1 MDFVHLHLHTTYS
14 LLDGQCQ
21 IVPLVKKARKL
32 GMPALA
38 VTDHGNLYAL
48 KCFYDECRSKKEKT
62 YGDLA
67 GVHVKPILGCETYV
81 TSTGDYLSRDK
92 NEYRH
97 HLCLHAMNKTGYH
110 NLVKL
115 ISEAHCKGV
124 YYGHARIDHNL
135 LEKYH
140 EGLHCSAA
148 CIAGEV
154 AHAIDVGDMAEAE
167 RVAKWYKDLFGE
179 NYSLEVMLHKA
190 AKTVTDMPP
199 EGIAQA
205 QRDFVDLYDRQLKVV
220 KGMLELGRKLD
231 IRVIATNDVHFL
243 EAQDDDSHDVLLALS
258 TGKKMTDP
266 KRMVYTGQEY
276 LKTEEEMR
284 ALFAENPELISNT
297 LEVADRIE
305 EYELDSPPIMPK
317 FAIPPEFGTEEGYAK
332 KFDAEALKS
341 EFNVQKPNNFD
352 RLGGYEK
359 VLRIKFEADYLAH
372 LVWKG
377 AEIRWGVKKVEK
389 SGGGGDGE
397 KVEIPQ
403 DVRDRV
409 QFELDTIKLMGFP
422 GYFLIVRDY
431 IRAAREECDV
441 WVGPGRGSAA
451 GSAVAYALWIT
462 NVDPLK
468 YDLLFERFLNPDR
481 ISMPDIDV
489 DFDDAG
495 RERVLDYVTRRYGA
509 DHVAHIVTF
518 GQMAAKSAIKDV
530 GRVMDYPLA
539 DTNKLASY
547 VPDTP
552 KINFK
557 KARKESPDLE
567 AAFNSEDP
575 VVHKLM
581 ERAGR
586 LEGCIRQPG
595 VHACGVIISR
605 DPIAETLPVM
615 PTPEKGGAGK
625 KPKGEAEDEGKKE
638 DKLLTTQYDG
648 HFVEP
653 VGLLK
658 MDFLGL
664 KTLSVEKECVALLG
678 KDNPRVPESLRGPD
692 GYLNPDNIPDDDVE
706 TYELF
711 GRGETTGLFQ
721 FESPGMKKHLMALQ
735 PEKLTDLVA
744 MNALYRP
751 GPMAYIPDFIDRK
764 QGRKPVVYDHP
775 EMEPRL
781 KDTYGITVYQEQV
794 MLLSRDLAG
803 FTRGE
808 SDKLRKAMGKKL
820 MDIMAELKE
829 KFIKGCLANPKFR
842 IDKWADEAEA
852 RKLIDKIWTDWEAFA
867 SYAFNKSHSVC
878 YAWVAYQTGYLK
890 AHYPAEFMCAQISS
904 EIGNFDKL
912 PGFVAEAQAIDLELK
927 LPDVNESGARFVPT
941 PDARGIRYGLGGIKG
956 VGSAAAEAIV
966 EEREKNGPYTGFID
980 FCMRLAGSNVVNK
993 RVLENLTRTGAFS
1006 TLEPNRAKLF
1016 NNIEYALKKAQ
1027 GRAKE
1032 KNDVQANFFD
1042 LMADGGKETYS
1053 DDELVDTPPFSPA
1066 EDLKNERD
1074 MCGVYISGNPL
1085 SACRKLIAETSI
1097 ACLRSRAPG
1106 AKEDTVETLPFTLD
1120 KIAKR
1125 VEVEGEV
1132 EGEVE
1137 VEGGGG
1143 IPAAAEDDESSAGSD
1158 DSASTDSD
1166 DDAPPVEEAKPKL
1179 SPIDELLS
1187 KCKDDDWQLKGLAR
1201 NIVRAKGE
1209 VAWSD
1214 KAAFDKAVNAE
1225 KARLR
1230 KRFDKKELDSFLLKR
1245 MDVRVVGTL
1254 ASCSVK
1260 TPKPRPDGSVGEK
1273 WAILGVDDGTGF
1285 GEAMCYARP
1294 WKQFNADGKIEN
1306 AAEQLVVVCGE
1317 ITHRTV
1323 YAKEDTHKENPQL
1336 GDPSFSVKEVYPLAD
1351 ALPLV
1356 SKALRIR
1363 MHYEDPEIKAKV
1375 GTIRDA
1381 ITRSPGS
1388 LPVLIELVYPTGR
1401 ILDVDLGAAYHV
1413 GVTLSFLSELEKVVP
1428 QSDVSFRP
1436 NELMTLAPK
1445 EPKPWEM

>member
-1 MDFVHLHLHTTYS
+1 MSNFVHLHLHTTYS

-38 VTDHGNLYAL
+38 VTDHGNLFAL
-48 KCFYDECRSKKEKT
+48 KAFYDECRSKKEKT

-67 GVHVKPILGCETYV
+67 GVHVKPILGCEAYV
-81 TSTGDYLSRDK
+81 TSTGDYRSRDK
-92 NEYRH
+92 NETRY
-97 HLCLHAMNKTGYH
+97 HLCLHAKNNVGYH
-110 NLVKL
+110 NLVRL
-115 ISEAHCKGV
+115 MSEAHINGF
-124 YYGHARIDHNL
+124 YGRPRIDRRL
-135 LEKYH
+135 IEKYH

-154 AHAIDVGDMAEAE
+154 AHWIDVGDMAKAEAA
-167 RVAKWYKDLFGE
+167 AKWHKDVFGDDF
-179 NYSLEVMLHKA
+179 SLEVMLHKA
-190 AKTVTDMPP
+190 VKAGDDVPVSARA
-199 EGIAQA
+199 E
-205 QRDFVDLYDRQLKVV
+205 FVDLYARQVKVV
-220 KGMLELGRKLD
+220 KGMLALGRKLD

-243 EAQDDDSHDVLLALS
+243 EADDDDSHDVLLALS
-258 TGKKMTDP
+258 TGKKMSDQG
-266 KRMVYTGQEY
+266 RMIYTGQEY
-276 LKTEEEMR
+276 FKTEDEMR
-284 ALFAENPELISNT
+284 ALFAENPELIDNT
-297 LEVADRIE
+297 LAVAERIE

-317 FAIPPEFGTEEGYAK
+317 FAIPPAFGTEEGYAK
-332 KFDAEALKS
+332 KFDTEKLKA

-359 VLRIKFEADYLAH
+359 VLRIKFEADYLEH
-372 LVWKG
+372 LVWEG
-377 AEIRWGVKKVEK
+377 AKIRWGKFDP
-389 SGGGGDGE
+389 DGE
-397 KVEIPQ
+397 KGPHGLPKDIE
-403 DVRDRV
+403 DRV

-431 IRAAREECDV
+431 IRAAREECGV

-462 NVDPLK
+462 NVDPIK

-539 DTNKLASY
+539 ETNKLASY
-547 VPDTP
+547 VPEVP

-557 KARKESPDLE
+557 KARAASPELE
-567 AAFNSEDP
+567 AAFNSSDP

-615 PTPEKGGAGK
+615 PTPEKGGK
-625 KPKGEAEDEGKKE
+625 KKDDGAAKG

-648 HFVEP
+648 HYVEP

-664 KTLSVEKECVALLG
+664 KTLTVEKECVNILG
-678 KDNPRVPESLRGPD
+678 PDNPRVPEFLRGPD
-692 GYLNPDNIPDDDVE
+692 GYLNPDNIPDDDRE

-721 FESPGMKKHLMALQ
+721 FESDGMKKHLMALQ
-735 PEKLTDLVA
+735 PERLTDLVA

-842 IDKWADEAEA
+842 IGEWQDEGNA
-852 RKLIDKIWTDWEAFA
+852 RALIEKIWKDWEAFA

-912 PGFVAEAQAIDLELK
+912 PGFVAEAQAINLALK
-927 LPDVNESGARFVPT
+927 LPDVNESGSRFVPT
-941 PDARGIRYGLGGIKG
+941 PDAKGIRYGLGGIKG
-956 VGSAAAEAIV
+956 VGEMAAEAIV
-966 EEREKNGPYTGFID
+966 EERRKNGPYTGFMD
-980 FCMRLAGSNVVNK
+980 FCMRLAGSTAVNK

-1006 TLEPNRAKLF
+1006 SLEPNRAKLF
-1016 NNIEYALKKAQ
+1016 NNIEYAVKKAQ
-1027 GRAKE
+1027 QKAK
-1032 KNDVQANFFD
+1032 DDASAQANFFD
-1042 LMADGGKETYS
+1042 IMAGGAETYS
-1053 DDELVDTPPFSPA
+1053 DAELRDCPPFSPV

-1074 MCGVYISGNPL
+1074 LLGVYVSGHPL
-1085 SACRKLIAETSI
+1085 QSCHRLIAETSE
-1097 ACLRSRAPG
+1097 CLVRTRAPG
-1106 AKEDTVETLPFTLD
+1106 AREDALEFQAFTLE
-1120 KIAKR
+1120 KIAKKPAEEER
-1125 VEVEGEV
+1125 SEAEPELSEDAAPEGASPDGLEDEEGVEDL
-1132 EGEVE
+1132 
-1137 VEGGGG
+1137 
-1143 IPAAAEDDESSAGSD
+1143 PAAKA
-1158 DSASTDSD
+1158 
-1166 DDAPPVEEAKPKL
+1166 L
-1179 SPIDELLS
+1179 SPIDELL
-1187 KCKDDDWQLKGLAR
+1187 CRAKDDDWQLKGLAR

-1209 VAWSD
+1209 VSWSD
-1214 KAAFDKAVNAE
+1214 KKAFDAAVARE
-1225 KARLR
+1225 KAKLAR
-1230 KRFDKKELDSFLLKR
+1230 RFAKGELDARLLKR
-1245 MDVRVVGTL
+1245 VEVRVAAILT
-1254 ASCSVK
+1254 SCSVK
-1260 TPKPRPDGSVGEK
+1260 VPKPRPDGSVGQK
-1273 WAILGVDDGTGF
+1273 WAILALDDGTGQAD
-1285 GEAMCYARP
+1285 AMCYAKAWERYGAAI
-1294 WKQFNADGKIEN
+1294 ADK
-1306 AAEQLVVVCGE
+1306 ADQLVMVCGE
-1317 ITHRTV
+1317 VTRRTN
-1323 YAKEDTHKENPQL
+1323 YDKEDLHRENPSV
-1336 GDPSFSVKEVYPLAD
+1336 GDVSFSVKEVYPLETAM
-1351 ALPLV
+1351 PLV
-1356 SKALRIR
+1356 SKGVTLKLRQDDPALA
-1363 MHYEDPEIKAKV
+1363 AKV
-1375 GTIRDA
+1375 AQIRDA
-1381 ITRSPGS
+1381 AQKNPGQF
-1388 LPVLIELVYPTGR
+1388 PVALNLLYPDGTLVK
-1401 ILDVDLGAAYHV
+1401 VDLGPACRASV
-1413 GVTLSFLSELEKVVP
+1413 NIGFLSLLAKAVP
-1428 QSDVSFRP
+1428 QNDCEYRPEDSVS
-1436 NELMTLAPK
+1436 LAPR
-1445 EPKPWEM
+1445 EPKPWEA

>member
-1 MDFVHLHLHTTYS
+1 MSDFVHLHLHTTYS

-21 IVPLVKKARKL
+21 ITPLVTKARKI

-38 VTDHGNLYAL
+38 VTDHGNLFAL
-48 KCFYDECRSKKEKT
+48 KAFYDTCYSKKKKLA
-62 YGDLA
+62 DLPTI
-67 GVHVKPILGCETYV
+67 KPILGCETYV

-92 NEYRH
+92 DEYRY
-97 HLCLHAMNKTGYH
+97 HLCLHAKNLTGYH

-115 ISEAHCKGV
+115 ISEAHCHGV
-124 YYGHARIDHNL
+124 YYGHARVDHKL

-140 EGLHCSAA
+140 EGLHCSSA

-154 AHAIDVGDMAEAE
+154 AHAIDKGDMEAALKA
-167 RVAKWYKDLFGE
+167 AKWHKDLFGDDF
-179 NYSLEVMLHKA
+179 SLEVMLHKST
-190 AKTVTDMPP
+190 KFGPDIPL
-199 EGIAQA
+199 EAQN
-205 QRDFVDLYDRQLKVV
+205 DFKDLYERQVKVV
-220 KGMLELGRKLD
+220 KGMIEIGKKLD
-231 IRVIATNDVHFL
+231 IRIIATNDVHFL
-243 EAQDDDSHDVLLALS
+243 DKEDDDSHDVLLALS
-258 TGKKMTDP
+258 TGKKMSDT
-266 KRMVYTGQEY
+266 KRMIYTGEEWF
-276 LKTEEEMR
+276 KTEEDMR
-284 ALFAENPELISNT
+284 ALFAENPEFITNT
-297 LEVADRIE
+297 HAVADMIE
-305 EYELDSPPIMPK
+305 EYKLDSPPIMPK
-317 FAIPPEFGTEEGYAK
+317 FAIPPEFGTEESYAK
-332 KFDAEALKS
+332 TFDEEKLKT

-352 RLGGYEK
+352 RLGGYGK
-359 VLRIKFEADYLAH
+359 VLRIKFEADYLES
-372 LVWKG
+372 LVWAG
-377 AEIRWGVKKVEK
+377 AKIRWGDK
-389 SGGGGDGE
+389 DGN
-397 KVEIPQ
+397 IPQ

-431 IRAAREECDV
+431 IRAAREECGV

-495 RERVLDYVTRRYGA
+495 RERVIDYVTRKYGA

-530 GRVMDYPLA
+530 GRVMDYPLGA
-539 DTNKLASY
+539 TNKLANF

-552 KINFK
+552 KITLA
-557 KARKESPDLE
+557 KARAESPDLE

-586 LEGCIRQPG
+586 LEGSIRQPG
-595 VHACGVIISR
+595 VHACGIIISR

-615 PTPEKGGAGK
+615 PTPEKGGK
-625 KPKGEAEDEGKKE
+625 KKDDGAAKE

-648 HFVEP
+648 HYVEP

-664 KTLSVEKECVALLG
+664 KTLTVEKECVSILG
-678 KDNPRVPESLRGPD
+678 KDNPRVPDFLRGKDGFLDPD
-692 GYLNPDNIPDDDVE
+692 KIPADDRE

-764 QGRKPVVYDHP
+764 QGRKQVVYDHP
-775 EMEPRL
+775 EMEARL

-842 IDKWADEAEA
+842 IGKWQDEEEA
-852 RKLIDKIWTDWEAFA
+852 KKLIEKIWKDWEAFA

-912 PGFVAEAQAIDLELK
+912 PGFVAEAKNIGLELR

-941 PDARGIRYGLGGIKG
+941 PDAKGIRYGLGGIKG

-966 EEREKNGPYTGFID
+966 AEREANGPYTGFLD
-980 FCMRLAGSNVVNK
+980 FCMRLAGSNLVNK
-993 RVLENLTRTGAFS
+993 RVLENLTRVGAFS
-1006 TLEPNRAKLF
+1006 GIEPNRAKLF

-1027 GRAKE
+1027 GKAKE
-1032 KNDVQANFFD
+1032 NASAQANFFD
-1042 LMADGGKETYS
+1042 LMADGGKETVS
-1053 DDELVDTPPFSPA
+1053 DDELRDCPPFAPA

-1074 MCGVYISGNPL
+1074 FCGVYISGDPL
-1085 SACRKLIAETSI
+1085 AACKKVISELSI
-1097 ACLRSRAPG
+1097 LSVDAGVDANG
-1106 AKEDTVETLPFTLD
+1106 EAQVETHPFTL
-1120 KIAKR
+1120 AL
-1125 VEVEGEV
+1125 VERKKEPPPEEGEV
-1132 EGEVE
+1132 AEESAEPQAVPE
-1137 VEGGGG
+1137 T
-1143 IPAAAEDDESSAGSD
+1143 ATADAEDEDENPCEQPVDDGSADSFLRRAKESD
-1158 DSASTDSD
+1158 
-1166 DDAPPVEEAKPKL
+1166 
-1179 SPIDELLS
+1179 
-1187 KCKDDDWQLKGLAR
+1187 WMLKGLAR
-1201 NIVRAKGE
+1201 NAVRAAGE
-1209 VAWSD
+1209 VSWND
-1214 KAAFDKAVNAE
+1214 KQAFDKAVG
-1225 KARLR
+1225 KAKTKLR
-1230 KRFDKKELDSFLLKR
+1230 KNVDKMLLKKL
-1245 MDVRVVGTL
+1245 DVRAVGIL
-1254 ASCSVK
+1254 SGCLVK
-1260 TPKPRPDGSVGEK
+1260 TPKPRPDGSVGQK
-1273 WAILGVDDGTGF
+1273 WAILQLDDGF
-1285 GEAMCYARP
+1285 GSAEGSAFGKV
-1294 WKQFNADGKIEN
+1294 WEKFNAPDPQRGGGKIETSVD
-1306 AAEQLVVVCGE
+1306 QLVIVCGE
-1317 ITHRTV
+1317 VSHRTV
-1323 YAKEDTHKENPQL
+1323 YANDDVKKEHPQV
-1336 GDPSFSVKEVYPLAD
+1336 GDLSFSLKEAYPLEE

-1356 SKALRIR
+1356 SKGLRIR
-1363 MHYEDPEIKAKV
+1363 MRRSEPDLQKKIGALKSAALK
-1375 GTIRDA
+1375 
-1381 ITRSPGS
+1381 SPGR
-1388 LPVLIELVYPTGR
+1388 LPVF
-1401 ILDVDLGAAYHV
+1401 VDLLYDNGTAVAIDLGPTCHV
-1413 GVTLSFLSELEKVVP
+1413 AVTLGFLSELDKVAP
-1428 QSDVSFRP
+1428 QSDTTFLPEDRIY
-1436 NELMTLAPK
+1436 LAPR
-1445 EPKPWEM
+1445 EPKPWESHG

>member
-1 MDFVHLHLHTTYS
+1 MSDFVHLHLHTTYS

-38 VTDHGNLYAL
+38 VTDHGNLFAL
-48 KCFYDECRSKKEKT
+48 KSFYDECRSKNEKVYKE
-62 YGDLA
+62 LA
-67 GVHVKPILGCETYV
+67 NVHVKPILGCEAYV
-81 TSTGDYLSRDK
+81 TSTGDYTTRDK
-92 NEYRH
+92 GEFRH
-97 HLCLHAMNKTGYH
+97 HLCLHAMNLTGYH
-110 NLVKL
+110 NLVRL
-115 ISEAHCKGV
+115 LSEAQIHGF
-124 YYGHARIDHNL
+124 YMRPRIDHRL

-154 AHAIDVGDMAEAE
+154 ARAIDQGKMEEAE
-167 RVAKWYKDLFGE
+167 RVAKWHKDLFGE

-190 AKTVTDMPP
+190 VKSGPDVPLL
-199 EGIAQA
+199 AQNEFA
-205 QRDFVDLYDRQLKVV
+205 NLYQRQVKIV
-220 KGMLELGRKLD
+220 KGVLELGKKLD

-243 EAQDDDSHDVLLALS
+243 DAADDDSHDVLLALS
-258 TGKKMTDP
+258 TGKKMSDE

-276 LKTEEEMR
+276 FKTEEEMR

-297 LEVADRIE
+297 KEVADRIE

-317 FAIPPEFGTEEGYAK
+317 FAIPISFGTEEGYAK
-332 KFDAEALKS
+332 EFDEEKLKA

-359 VLRIKFEADYLAH
+359 VLRIKFEADYLAD

-377 AEIRWGVKKVEK
+377 SVIRWGDAEGK
-389 SGGGGDGE
+389 
-397 KVEIPQ
+397 IPE
-403 DVRDRV
+403 DVRERV

-431 IRAAREECDV
+431 IRAAREECGV

-495 RERVLDYVTRRYGA
+495 RERVLDYVTRKYGA

-552 KINFK
+552 KINFQ
-557 KARKESPDLE
+557 KARTESPDLE
-567 AAFNSEDP
+567 AAFNSDDP

-605 DPIAETLPVM
+605 DPIVETLPVM
-615 PTPEKGGAGK
+615 PTPEKSGGKGKGKGEKGEGGGA
-625 KPKGEAEDEGKKE
+625 E

-664 KTLSVEKECVALLG
+664 KTLTVEKECVALLG
-678 KDNPRVPESLRGPD
+678 KNNPRVPEAIRNAD
-692 GYLNPDNIPDDDVE
+692 GELDTDKIPDDDKE
-706 TYELF
+706 TYALF

-721 FESPGMKKHLMALQ
+721 FESAGMKKYLMALQ

-775 EMEPRL
+775 EMESRL

-803 FTRGE
+803 FSRGE

-820 MDIMAELKE
+820 MDIMAELKA
-829 KFIKGCLANPKFR
+829 KFIKGCLANPKFMTGTATVEGKTL
-842 IDKWADEAEA
+842 DLTKDDDA
-852 RKLIDKIWTDWEAFA
+852 RVLIEKIWRDWEAFA

-912 PGFVAEAQAIDLELK
+912 PGFVAEARDIGLELL
-927 LPDVNESGARFVPT
+927 LPDVNESGARFVP
-941 PDARGIRYGLGGIKG
+941 AKGSKGIRYGLGGIKG

-966 EEREKNGPYTGFID
+966 AERETNGPYTGFLD
-980 FCMRLAGSNVVNK
+980 FCMRLGGSNLINK

-1006 TLEPNRAKLF
+1006 SLEPNRAKLF
-1016 NNIEYALKKAQ
+1016 INIEYALKKAQ
-1027 GRAKE
+1027 QRAKE
-1032 KNDVQANFFD
+1032 KASAQTSFFD
-1042 LMADGGKETYS
+1042 IMSGGEEKVS
-1053 DDELVDTPPFSPA
+1053 DSELAEVPSFAPA

-1074 MCGVYISGNPL
+1074 LLGIYISGDPMA
-1085 SACRKLIAETSI
+1085 ACRHFLGDLSVVRVDREEAQNQPFSFNLIAKKARE
-1097 ACLRSRAPG
+1097 
-1106 AKEDTVETLPFTLD
+1106 E
-1120 KIAKR
+1120 
-1125 VEVEGEV
+1125 
-1132 EGEVE
+1132 
-1137 VEGGGG
+1137 
-1143 IPAAAEDDESSAGSD
+1143 
-1158 DSASTDSD
+1158 D
-1166 DDAPPVEEAKPKL
+1166 DDAVSEDPAADDAMSVESTGAADDEGEDENSHAVEDL
-1179 SPIDELLS
+1179 SIEGLLKQSDEQ
-1187 KCKDDDWQLKGLAR
+1187 DWPLKAMAR
-1201 NIVRAKGE
+1201 GVVRSKGE

-1214 KAAFDKAVNAE
+1214 KQAFDKAVNKE
-1225 KARLR
+1225 KSKLK
-1230 KRFDKKELDSFLLKR
+1230 KRVNPILLKKL
-1245 MDVRVVGTL
+1245 DVRAVGIL
-1254 ASCSVK
+1254 ESCSVK
-1260 TPKPRPDGSVGEK
+1260 TPRPRPDGSIGQK
-1273 WAILGVDDGTGF
+1273 WAILGLDDGSGRAEGAAF
-1285 GEAMCYARP
+1285 AKVWEKC
-1294 WKQFNADGKIEN
+1294 NALETKIDS
-1306 AAEQLVVVCGE
+1306 LVLVCGE
-1317 ITHRTV
+1317 LSHKTT
-1323 YAKEDTHKENPQL
+1323 YAKDDAFHENPQV
-1336 GDPSFSVKEVYPLAD
+1336 GDLNFTVKEAYPLEEAM
-1351 ALPLV
+1351 PLL
-1356 SKALRIR
+1356 SKGLRLR
-1363 MHYEDPEIKAKV
+1363 LHYEDPELKRKIVA
-1375 GTIRDA
+1375 IRAVLDKN
-1381 ITRSPGS
+1381 PGS
-1388 LPVLIELVYPTGR
+1388 LPALIELHYPNGR
-1401 ILDVDLGAAYHV
+1401 VMDIDLGPGFRVAVNLA
-1413 GVTLSFLSELEKVVP
+1413 FLSELDKVLP
-1428 QSDVSFRP
+1428 ASEVSFHPDSRIYL
-1436 NELMTLAPK
+1436 EAR
-1445 EPKPWEM
+1445 EPPPWA

>member
-1 MDFVHLHLHTTYS
+1 MSDFVHLHLHTTYS

-38 VTDHGNLYAL
+38 VTDHGNLFAL
-48 KCFYDECRSKKEKT
+48 KAFYDECRSKKEKT

-67 GVHVKPILGCETYV
+67 GVHVKPILGCEAYV
-81 TSTGDYLSRDK
+81 TSLADHRVDAYDREVLKKESRF
-92 NEYRH
+92 
-97 HLCLHAMNKTGYH
+97 HLCLHAKNLVGYH
-110 NLVKL
+110 NLVRIL
-115 ISEAHCKGV
+115 SEAHINGK
-124 YYGHARIDHNL
+124 YMRPRISHAL
-135 LEKYH
+135 LERYH
-140 EGLHCSAA
+140 EGLHCSSA

-154 AHAIDVGDMAEAE
+154 ARAIDRGDPAEAA
-167 RVAKWYKDLFGE
+167 RVAKWYKDVFGDD
-179 NYSLEVMLHKA
+179 YSLEVMLHKA
-190 AKTVTDMPP
+190 VKSGDDIPMSARA
-199 EGIAQA
+199 E
-205 QRDFVDLYDRQLKVV
+205 FVDLYGRQVRVV
-220 KGMLELGRKLD
+220 KGILELGRKLG

-243 EAQDDDSHDVLLALS
+243 DAEDDDSHDVLLALS
-258 TGKKMTDP
+258 TGKRMTDEG
-266 KRMVYTGQEY
+266 RLIYTGQEY
-276 LKTEEEMR
+276 FKTEAEMR
-284 ALFAENPELISNT
+284 ALFAENPGLIDNT
-297 LEVADRIE
+297 VAVGEMIE

-332 KFDAEALKS
+332 KFDAARLKD
-341 EFNVQKPNNFD
+341 EFTVQKPDNFD

-372 LVWKG
+372 LVWAG
-377 AEIRWGVKKVEK
+377 AKIRWGDADGKIPPDIVE
-389 SGGGGDGE
+389 
-397 KVEIPQ
+397 
-403 DVRDRV
+403 RV

-431 IRAAREECDV
+431 IRAAREECGV

-462 NVDPLK
+462 NVDPIK

-539 DTNKLASY
+539 ETNKLASY
-547 VPDTP
+547 VPEVP
-552 KINFK
+552 KITFR
-557 KARKESPDLE
+557 KARAVSPELE
-567 AAFNSEDP
+567 EAFNSSDP

-615 PTPEKGGAGK
+615 PTPEKGGK
-625 KPKGEAEDEGKKE
+625 KKDDGATSG

-664 KTLSVEKECVALLG
+664 KTLTVEKECVSILG
-678 KDNPRVPESLRGPD
+678 PDNPRVPESLRGPD
-692 GYLNPDNIPDDDVE
+692 GCLDPDRIPDDDRE

-721 FESPGMKKHLMALQ
+721 FESDGMKKHLMALQ
-735 PEKLTDLVA
+735 PERLTDLVA

-829 KFIKGCLANPKFR
+829 KFIRGCLANPKFR
-842 IDKWADEAEA
+842 IGVWQDEEKA
-852 RKLIDKIWTDWEAFA
+852 KTLIEKIWRDWEAFA

-878 YAWVAYQTGYLK
+878 YAWIAYQTGYLK

-912 PGFVAEAQAIDLELK
+912 PGFVAEAQAMNLALR
-927 LPDVNESGARFVPT
+927 LPDVNESGSRFVPT
-941 PDARGIRYGLGGIKG
+941 PDAKGIRYGLGGIKG
-956 VGSAAAEAIV
+956 VGEMAAEAIV
-966 EEREKNGPYTGFID
+966 AERQKNGPYTGFMD
-980 FCMRLAGSNVVNK
+980 FCMRLAGSPAVNR
-993 RVLENLTRTGAFS
+993 RVLENLTRTGAFAS
-1006 TLEPNRAKLF
+1006 LEPNRAKLF
-1016 NNIEYALKKAQ
+1016 NSIEYAVRKAQ
-1027 GRAKE
+1027 QKAK
-1032 KNDVQANFFD
+1032 DDASAQGNFFD
-1042 LMADGGKETYS
+1042 IMAGGAETYS
-1053 DDELVDTPPFSPA
+1053 DAELADCPPFSPV

-1074 MCGVYISGNPL
+1074 LLGVYISGHPL
-1085 SACRKLIAETSI
+1085 QSCHRLIAETSE
-1097 ACLRSRAPG
+1097 CLIRMRAPG
-1106 AKEDTVETLPFTLD
+1106 AKEDTLEYQTFTLE
-1120 KIAKR
+1120 KIAKKP
-1125 VEVEGEV
+1125 VDEEKEEAESGLSEETAPTEGAT
-1132 EGEVE
+1132 GE
-1137 VEGGGG
+1137 
-1143 IPAAAEDDESSAGSD
+1143 AAEGDEA
-1158 DSASTDSD
+1158 
-1166 DDAPPVEEAKPKL
+1166 DAPVAKGL
-1179 SPIDELLS
+1179 SPIDEILA
-1187 KCKDDDWQLKGLAR
+1187 KAKDDDWQLKGLAR

-1214 KAAFDKAVNAE
+1214 KADFDKAVNRE
-1225 KARLR
+1225 KAKLAR
-1230 KRFDKKELDSFLLKR
+1230 RFASGELDSFLLKR
-1245 MDVRVVGTL
+1245 IEVRVVAILT
-1254 ASCSVK
+1254 ACSVK
-1260 TPKPRPDGSVGEK
+1260 MPKPRSDGTAGQK
-1273 WAILGVDDGTGF
+1273 WAILALDDGTGQAD
-1285 GEAMCYARP
+1285 AMCYANA
-1294 WKQFNADGKIEN
+1294 WKRFGATIEDKVD
-1306 AAEQLVVVCGE
+1306 QLVMVCGE
-1317 ITHRTV
+1317 IAHRTRYDEGDV
-1323 YAKEDTHKENPQL
+1323 AKSNPQV
-1336 GDPSFSVKEVYPLAD
+1336 GETSFSVKEVYPLETAM
-1351 ALPLV
+1351 PLV
-1356 SKALRIR
+1356 SKGVTLKVRQDDPALAEKVGRIR
-1363 MHYEDPEIKAKV
+1363 EAARQNPGAFPIALNLLYPD
-1375 GTIRDA
+1375 GT
-1381 ITRSPGS
+1381 
-1388 LPVLIELVYPTGR
+1388 LVK
-1401 ILDVDLGAAYHV
+1401 VDLGPTCRTAV
-1413 GVTLSFLSELEKVVP
+1413 NIGFLSLLAKAIP
-1428 QSDVSFRP
+1428 QNDCEYKPDDSVS
-1436 NELMTLAPK
+1436 LAPH
-1445 EPKPWEM
+1445 EA